1 MEIAHVKIPTSN
13 LLLHRVK
20 FSCFAAGY
28 EREMSHFTLALVFTD
43 EEQVRREEERE
54 CSKEREQMH

>member
-1 MEIAHVKIPTSN
+1 MVRSVLSVTQGEI
-13 LLLHRVK
+13 LLLC
-20 FSCFAAGY
+20 SGY
-28 EREMSHFTLALVFTD
+28 EREMGHFTLAPAFTD